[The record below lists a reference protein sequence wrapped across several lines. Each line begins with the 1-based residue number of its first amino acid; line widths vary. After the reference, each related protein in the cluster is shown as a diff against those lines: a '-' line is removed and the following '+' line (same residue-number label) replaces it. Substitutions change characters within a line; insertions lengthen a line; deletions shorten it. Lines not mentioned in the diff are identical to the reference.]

1 MWRLFRFICVA
12 SVVCS
17 DTGAWAAES
26 KNEDQLISEAPR
38 ALILM
43 FGDATDATSRGLL
56 ALVRD
61 VAKEF
66 GEDVELAWIPLW
78 SDTDKRGVAI
88 AMALEAARVQKRF
101 WKTNTTP
108 ILSTTEPRTR
118 HLRLTPSE
126 D

>member
-1 MWRLFRFICVA
+1 
-12 SVVCS
+12 
-17 DTGAWAAES
+17 
-26 KNEDQLISEAPR
+26 
-38 ALILM
+38 M

-101 WKTNTTP
+101 GCGSGTDGSVRWFMA
-108 ILSTTEPRTR
+108 EAR
-118 HLRLTPSE
+118 
-126 D
+126 